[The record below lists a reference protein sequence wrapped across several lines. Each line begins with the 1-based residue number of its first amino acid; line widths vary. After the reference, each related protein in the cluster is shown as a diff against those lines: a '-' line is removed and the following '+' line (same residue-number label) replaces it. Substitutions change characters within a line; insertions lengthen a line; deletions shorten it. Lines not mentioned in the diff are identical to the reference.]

1 VKFCLELNDRDRTL
15 LHEGGIIDRVM
26 QAGPVP
32 NVVPLI
38 DANLVGE
45 APWLMYEYVAGGDL
59 VSLVAAWREMP
70 PSERHKRAFTGL
82 KQVVNAVAHFHKL
95 GVVHRDLKPANV
107 LVSGTSAPDSRSPVP
122 ELKVADFGIGGV
134 SASHELALDLRMTST
149 GARLATVGRGAFTPI
164 YASPQQKRGNSPD
177 PRDDVFALGIIGFQL
192 LVGDVT
198 AERPGG
204 KGWRREL
211 QSQGVNPALL
221 DLLESC
227 WDDTATERPANAGE
241 LLARLD
247 RETPPPP
254 TVPPFPP
261 LRVDPPATAKP
272 EVKPPKRSQTE
283 PAPEKEPARGM
294 AMTTLASIVVILM
307 LVVGGAITYWAL
319 REEGETKSATAMK
332 TPDGKGKGSESS
344 EWSIAGSWN
353 PTDMKLGVQH
363 DNVYRFMSDGSATN
377 AIPGLKAPLS
387 GQYRLTAD
395 TLEITWDGEPTTTYD
410 IRTKD
415 AVMLVLGERPS
426 KTNPNPALAVTW
438 KRADKSGSGK

>member
-1 VKFCLELNDRDRTL
+1 
-15 LHEGGIIDRVM
+15 
-26 QAGPVP
+26 
-32 NVVPLI
+32 
-38 DANLVGE
+38 
-45 APWLMYEYVAGGDL
+45 
-59 VSLVAAWREMP
+59 
-70 PSERHKRAFTGL
+70 
-82 KQVVNAVAHFHKL
+82 
-95 GVVHRDLKPANV
+95 
-107 LVSGTSAPDSRSPVP
+107 
-122 ELKVADFGIGGV
+122 
-134 SASHELALDLRMTST
+134 
-149 GARLATVGRGAFTPI
+149 
-164 YASPQQKRGNSPD
+164 
-177 PRDDVFALGIIGFQL
+177 
-192 LVGDVT
+192 VT

-227 WDDTATERPANAGE
+227 WDDTSTERPANAGE

-294 AMTTLASIVVILM
+294 LMTILATLADIVPGGGIVSGNKMAIILARVVVVILM
-307 LVVGGAITYWAL
+307 LVVGGAITYWAW
-319 REEGETKSATAMK
+319 REEGAKKSATAMK